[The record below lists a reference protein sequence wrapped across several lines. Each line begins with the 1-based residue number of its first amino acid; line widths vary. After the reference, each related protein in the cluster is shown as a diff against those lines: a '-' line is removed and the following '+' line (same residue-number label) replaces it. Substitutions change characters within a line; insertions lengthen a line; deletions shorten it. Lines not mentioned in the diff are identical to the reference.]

1 MLPSHIDG
9 KRMYNRDI
17 ALISNDRKIYM
28 FTVYIKV
35 NDSAIGFS
43 TPLLPKLELS
53 KLVSP

>member
-9 KRMYNRDI
+9 ERMYNRDI